1 MHFEL
6 RTSAALLL
14 LAGTAVTLGCGY
26 GLIGRT
32 SNLPED
38 IQRIYVEPLENRT
51 TRTQVDL
58 FLTQAIV
65 DELVTRRRF
74 QVVQGASSADAVLKG
89 ALTSYIVRPV
99 QFGADGRATDYQVTI
114 RADMEFRRQGGSN
127 EIIWDRPQ
135 YLFRDDYELDVTTEG
150 SVFDPEDLVLQGDLA
165 QRFAQSMVIDLL
177 EGF

>member
-1 MHFEL
+1 MRFL
-6 RTSAALLL
+6 VSSLLL
-14 LAGTAVTLGCGY
+14 CIVTISLSGCGY

-38 IQRIYVEPLENRT
+38 IQSIFVEPLENRT

-74 QVVQGASSADAVLKG
+74 EVVKGPAAADAVLKG
-89 ALTSYIVRPV
+89 ALTSYVVRPV
-99 QFGADGRATDYQVTI
+99 QFGPDGRATDYQVII
-114 RADMEFRRQGGSN
+114 RADMEFKRQGSD

-135 YLFRDDYELDVTTEG
+135 YLFRDDYELEINTEG
-150 SVFDPEDLVLQGDLA
+150 AVFDPEDFVFQGDLA
-165 QRFAQSMVIDLL
+165 KRFAQTLVIDLL